1 MSDPE
6 TTKPPA
12 LSSPDMS
19 EGSKIGLRTPVT
31 IGLGAILI
39 FFGIFGGWAALA
51 PLDSAAIAPGIVS
64 VDTSRK
70 TVQHL
75 EGGIVDEILVRDG
88 DQVSAG
94 QILIRLE
101 KTQPESTLDLLKA
114 RLITAASREGR
125 LITERDGKKEIEF
138 PAWFED
144 EGDRTQTSEAI
155 ISQKNILVARRNAIR
170 GQTAILEQRIAQI
183 NEEIVGLRGEIDS
196 QVRQLA
202 LIEEE
207 LVGVRELVEKQL
219 TRKTRLL
226 ELERRAAVIE
236 GEKSRNEARIARAGQ
251 QIGETQLQI
260 SELGTR
266 MMNEVLVELRD
277 VQSELSELTER
288 IRAAKDVL
296 RRTEI
301 RATLDGTVVGLSV
314 HTAGGVIG
322 PGQALLDIVPS
333 QDRLVIEARI
343 DPSDIDVI
351 QPGLPANIRLTAF
364 NQRDLVPLAGTVT
377 RVSADLLTDQ
387 RTGLGY
393 YLARVE
399 IDPGQTEVLDDL
411 KLYPGMQ
418 AEVMIVTGRDT
429 ALNYL
434 LKPIG
439 RTLRRAFRE
448 K

>member
-6 TTKPPA
+6 TTKPHA
-12 LSSPDMS
+12 LSSPETS
-19 EGSKIGLRTPVT
+19 ERSKIGLRTPVT
-31 IGLGAILI
+31 VGLGAILI

-70 TVQHL
+70 TIQHL
-75 EGGIVDEILVRDG
+75 EGGIVEEILVRDG

-101 KTQPESTLDLLKA
+101 KTQPEATRDLLKA
-114 RLITAASREGR
+114 RLITAASREAR
-125 LITERDGKKEIEF
+125 IIAERDGKKEIEF
-138 PAWFED
+138 PEWFED
-144 EGDRTQTSEAI
+144 EGNQTQTAEAI
-155 ISQKNILVARRNAIR
+155 ISQRNIFIARRNAIR
-170 GQTAILEQRIAQI
+170 GQTAILGQRIAQI
-183 NEEIVGLRGEIDS
+183 DEEIVGLRGEIDS
-196 QVRQLA
+196 EIRQLA

-219 TRKTRLL
+219 TRKSRLL
-226 ELERRAAVIE
+226 ELERRAAEIA
-236 GEKSRNEARIARAGQ
+236 GEKSRNEARIARARR
-251 QIGETQLQI
+251 QIGETHLQI
-260 SELGTR
+260 SELGTQ

-277 VQSELSELTER
+277 VQSELSDLTER
-288 IRAAKDVL
+288 IRAAKDIL

-322 PGQALLDIVPS
+322 PGQALMDIVPS

-377 RVSADLLTDQ
+377 QVSADLLIDE

-399 IDPGQTEVLDDL
+399 IDPDQSAVLDDL

-418 AEVMIVTGRDT
+418 AEVMIVTGQDT

-448 K
+448 G

>member
-1 MSDPE
+1 MPDP
-6 TTKPPA
+6 KIPSPSAFSSADDYGPA
-12 LSSPDMS
+12 T
-19 EGSKIGLRTPVT
+19 IGLRGPVSV
-31 IGLGAILI
+31 GLGAILI

-51 PLDSAAIAPGIVS
+51 PLESAAIASGIVS

-70 TVQHL
+70 TIQHL
-75 EGGIVDEILVRDG
+75 EGGIVEEILVRDG

-101 KTQPESTLDLLKA
+101 RTQPEATLDLLTA
-114 RLITAASREGR
+114 RLITAASREAR
-125 LITERDGKKEIEF
+125 LIAERDGKKEIEF
-138 PAWFED
+138 PELFEAP
-144 EGDRTQTSEAI
+144 ENQTRRSEAI
-155 ISQKNILVARRNAIR
+155 VSQNNIFIARRNAIK
-170 GQTAILEQRIAQI
+170 GQTAILGQRIAQI
-183 NEEIVGLRGEIDS
+183 EEEIVGLRGEIDS
-196 QVRQLA
+196 EIRQLA

-219 TRKTRLL
+219 TRKSRLL
-226 ELERRAAVIE
+226 ELERRAAEIE
-236 GEKSRNEARIARAGQ
+236 GEKSRNEARISRARQ
-251 QIGETQLQI
+251 QIGETHLQI
-260 SELGTR
+260 SELGTQ

-277 VQSELSELTER
+277 VQSELSDLTER
-288 IRAAKDVL
+288 VRAAKDVL

-301 RATLDGTVVGLSV
+301 RTTLDGTVVGLSV

-322 PGQALLDIVPS
+322 PGQALMDIVPS

-343 DPSDIDVI
+343 DPSDIDI
-351 QPGLPANIRLTAF
+351 MQPGLPANIRLTAF

-377 RVSADLLTDQ
+377 RVSADLLTDE
-387 RTGLGY
+387 RTGFGY

-399 IDPGQTEVLDDL
+399 IDPGQSAALDDL

-418 AEVMIVTGRDT
+418 AEVMIVTGQDT

-448 K
+448 R